1 MKVQI
6 ITPFF
11 RSSSPEIVE
20 KKVTE
25 LSLLPVG
32 YGYFVLA
39 AEHNGRAAV
48 IRRIMDIDYIAL
60 MHAKE

>member
-1 MKVQI
+1 MKVQK
-6 ITPFF
+6 PDSS

-20 KKVTE
+20 KKVAE
-25 LSLLPVG
+25 LRLPSIG
-32 YGYFVLA
+32 YRYFVLA

-48 IRRIMDIDYIAL
+48 IRRVMDIDYIAL